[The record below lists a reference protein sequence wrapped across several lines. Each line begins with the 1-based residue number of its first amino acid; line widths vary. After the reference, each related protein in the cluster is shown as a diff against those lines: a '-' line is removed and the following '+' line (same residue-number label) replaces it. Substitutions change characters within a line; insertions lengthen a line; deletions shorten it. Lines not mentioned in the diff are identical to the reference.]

1 MKAPTVF
8 IILPSFAVGGAER
21 VITSLIENMDK
32 NLLDPYL
39 VMQNTKGS
47 LKCNISKKKII
58 DLNASNFRYA
68 FPKLLKIIAKKTRTN
83 CVNFS
88 TYYCFIIVF

>member
-68 FPKLLKIIAKKTRTN
+68 L
-83 CVNFS
+83 
-88 TYYCFIIVF
+88 

>member
-58 DLNASNFRYA
+58 PFEDFYG
-68 FPKLLKIIAKKTRTN
+68 
-83 CVNFS
+83 
-88 TYYCFIIVF
+88 